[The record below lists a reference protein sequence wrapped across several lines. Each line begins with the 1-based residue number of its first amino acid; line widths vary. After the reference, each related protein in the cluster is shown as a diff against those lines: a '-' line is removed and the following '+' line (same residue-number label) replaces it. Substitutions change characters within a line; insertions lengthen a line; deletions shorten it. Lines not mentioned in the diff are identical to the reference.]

1 MQFRKIRKT
10 WALVPVLALS
20 LAGCGSAATQSSDPA
35 AVQTFLN
42 QAKPHVLTINKNL
55 ASQTQ
60 LVAQMSLKKI
70 NYQAFKSSYGQAQQS
85 LESELKAI
93 QSIPADKGAE
103 AFKDEYV
110 NLLSKGVQLMKDQ
123 EDAIHADGSTDPQK
137 AANIKKELQSFTDQY
152 HNLQQKYHLNK

>member
-1 MQFRKIRKT
+1 MPCRKIRTT
-10 WALVPVLALS
+10 WAVVPALMLS
-20 LAGCGSAATQSSDPA
+20 LAGCGGAATQSADPA
-35 AVQTFLN
+35 AVKTFLD
-42 QAKPHVLTINKNL
+42 QARPHVLTVNKDL
-55 ASQTQ
+55 ANQTQ

-70 NYQAFKSSYGQAQQS
+70 NYQAFKSAYGQAQQS

-103 AFKDEYV
+103 SFKDEYV

-123 EDAIHADGSTDPQK
+123 EDAIHADGSMDPQK